1 MHTHLPE
8 VSWRV
13 CGGGGSEVAAVCLLV
28 VASLSISIRVASP
41 ACAALWFHLL
51 FDDDDLLDRCVIER
65 RVWLRGCAAEFSLV
79 RYRRCAA
86 LCKKVGPVLCR

>member
-1 MHTHLPE
+1 M
-8 VSWRV
+8 
-13 CGGGGSEVAAVCLLV
+13 AAVCLLV

-51 FDDDDLLDRCVIER
+51 FDDDDDLLGLVGRCVIER
-65 RVWLRGCAAEFSLV
+65 RVWLRDCAAEFRLV

-86 LCKKVGPVLCR
+86 LCRKAGHRDAGEKGFRLRSFWSQ